1 MRCLILLFV
10 LIICMKEG
18 FGDDGMT
25 RMSGFGI
32 NMMTVGYVGIINWQY
47 LKRRES
53 WIDVIWY
60 SATGTTKTLALTM
73 KTPAVNA
80 GSTAKDSH
88 TCILSKIITF
98 GKIAIHCGRRPANAR
113 MSNCSLLLSKKE
125 GSNSICAELC
135 GFHFSYSNKE
145 REAYEKEIKEL
156 FHTFLKNARFRLV

>member
-32 NMMTVGYVGIINWQY
+32 NMMTFYHSIYPSTELDRAKVGCYLVFCHWDDKNSCINDENPGCKCRIDCKRFSY
-47 LKRRES
+47 LH
-53 WIDVIWY
+53 
-60 SATGTTKTLALTM
+60 TKQ
-73 KTPAVNA
+73 NHYIR
-80 GSTAKDSH
+80 KDSY
-88 TCILSKIITF
+88 TLWKETSECE
-98 GKIAIHCGRRPANAR
+98 ND
-113 MSNCSLLLSKKE
+113 CSLLLSKKE

-145 REAYEKEIKEL
+145 REAYE
-156 FHTFLKNARFRLV
+156 